1 MIERLS
7 GNMKHSPWRFLGIF
21 FSLMVLLPGGAS
33 GQEEDLWN
41 HPRDLRFPPL
51 SFHPPKAAR
60 TVLSNGMAV
69 YLLENPELPL
79 IRVSALIRTGS
90 IYDPPNR
97 SGLAKVAAAVMRNGG
112 ADGRT
117 PKEID
122 EALENLAAEVEFSM
136 EMESGS
142 GYLFARKQDFS
153 KVLPIFADLL
163 MWPAFDPDRLDLVKK
178 AQIEAI
184 RRQNDN
190 PEEIAYR
197 EFRRAL
203 YGGNPRGR
211 TPTVES
217 IENIKREDLIVFQR
231 KYYHPTT
238 LYLGVSGDFKTE
250 EMIATLEKTFGSWNR
265 SLIEIPSIPFPS
277 PQEGKSIHYALK
289 DIPSST
295 VLLGHLSIPQ
305 NHPDYF
311 PFLILNF
318 ILGGGG
324 FNSRLTQE
332 IRSNQGLAYNVGS
345 FYSGRVGYG
354 VFGALCQTK
363 SSSTAKVISLLDEII
378 EGTKKNPPRPE
389 ELLWAQNTLINQF
402 IFSFS
407 SSAAIVGQQ
416 MKLEYDGLPEDY
428 LEKYQERLA
437 AVTAA
442 DLQRVA
448 RAHLHPDRS
457 VLVVV
462 GQEKDFEKPLSS
474 FGTVNRIEL
483 TNQPK

>member
-1 MIERLS
+1 MNERLS
-7 GNMKHSPWRFLGIF
+7 GTMKHLAWRFLGIF
-21 FSLMVLLPGGAS
+21 FSLMVFLPGGAG
-33 GQEEDLWN
+33 GQDEELWK
-41 HPRDLRFPPL
+41 HPRDLQFPPL
-51 SFHPPKAAR
+51 FFHLPKAAR
-60 TVLSNGMAV
+60 TVLSNGMVV

-90 IYDPPNR
+90 IYDPPNK
-97 SGLAKVAAAVMRNGG
+97 SGLAKVTAAVMRNGG
-112 ADGRT
+112 AEGRT

-122 EALENLAAEVEFSM
+122 ETLENLAAEVEFSTDT
-136 EMESGS
+136 ESGS
-142 GYLFARKQDFS
+142 GYLFARKQDFP

-163 MWPAFDPDRLDLVKK
+163 MWPTFDPDRLDLVKK

-203 YGGNPRGR
+203 YRGNPRGR

-231 KYYHPTT
+231 RYFHPTT
-238 LYLGVSGDFKTE
+238 FSLGVSGDFKKE

-277 PQEGKSIHYALK
+277 PQEGRSIYYVPK
-289 DIPSST
+289 DTPAST
-295 VLLGHLSIPQ
+295 VLLGHLSLPQ

-363 SSSTAKVISLLDEII
+363 SSTTHKVISLLDEII
-378 EGTKKNPPRPE
+378 AGMKKNPPGAE
-389 ELLWAQNTLINQF
+389 ELLWAQNTLVNQF

-416 MKLEYDGLPEDY
+416 MRLEYDGLPEDY
-428 LEKYQERLA
+428 LETYQERVA

-442 DLQRVA
+442 DLRRVA
-448 RAHLHPDRS
+448 QSHLHPDQS

-483 TNQPK
+483 PNQQK

>member
-1 MIERLS
+1 
-7 GNMKHSPWRFLGIF
+7 MKHRAFPFLGILF
-21 FSLMVLLPGGAS
+21 FLMVFLPGGAS
-33 GQEEDLWN
+33 GQDEDLWK
-41 HPRDLRFPPL
+41 HPHDLKFPPL
-51 SFHPPKAAR
+51 SFHPPKASR
-60 TVLSNGMAV
+60 TALSNGMVV

-79 IRVSALIRTGS
+79 IRISALIRTGS
-90 IYDPPNR
+90 IYDPPNK

-112 ADGRT
+112 AEGRP

-122 EALENLAAEVEFSM
+122 ETLENLAAEVEFSM
-136 EMESGS
+136 DMESGS
-142 GYLFARKQDFS
+142 GYLFTRKQDFP

-163 MWPAFDPDRLDLVKK
+163 MWPSFDPDKLDLVKK
-178 AQIEAI
+178 AEIEAI

-203 YGGNPRGR
+203 YRGNPRGQV
-211 TPTVES
+211 PTAES

-231 KYYHPTT
+231 RYYHPTT
-238 LYLGVSGDFKTE
+238 IYLGVSGDFKKE
-250 EMIATLEKTFGSWNR
+250 EMVATLEKTFGSWNR

-277 PQEGKSIHYALK
+277 PQQGKSIYYAPK
-289 DIPSST
+289 ETPAST
-295 VLLGHLSIPQ
+295 VLLGHLSLPQ

-311 PFLILNF
+311 PFTILNF

-345 FYSGRVGYG
+345 FYNGRVGYG

-363 SSSTAKVISLLDEII
+363 SSSTAKVISLLYEII
-378 EGTKKNPPRPE
+378 EGIKKNPPGSE
-389 ELLWAQNTLINQF
+389 ELLWAQNTLVNQF

-407 SSAAIVGQQ
+407 SSAAIVSQQ

-428 LEKYQERLA
+428 LEKYRDRLA

-448 RAHLHPDRS
+448 REALHPDQS

-474 FGTVNRIEL
+474 FGSVNRIEL
-483 TNQPK
+483 PNRQE